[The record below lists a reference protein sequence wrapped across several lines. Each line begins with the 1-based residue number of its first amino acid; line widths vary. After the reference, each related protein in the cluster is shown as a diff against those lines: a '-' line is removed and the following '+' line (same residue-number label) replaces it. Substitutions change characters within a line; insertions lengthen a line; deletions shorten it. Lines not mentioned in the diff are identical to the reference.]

1 MRNFNYWCFV
11 LAALFF
17 IGCHRDSP
25 KTIDIYSVA
34 VGFQKE
40 SITQSGIAVSRFF
53 YGLAP
58 GTNEY
63 NGVLFQIVAPEQ
75 FAGQYFWMLHDGY
88 LASGDASLLYKPES
102 VYKFPMAIGVARKDF
117 HDIEYIRKL
126 VCERDLF
133 CLHPKGYYLNTLRPV
148 GERIFASESE
158 VSSEISRLQKIIDD
172 IKSDMNESAYL
183 KESSQLRRTRA
194 QGEKDKFE
202 RLLEFFFEQD
212 RQRIEKIEASIRELR
227 EMSQSG
233 ELSRQVEIIKGIVD
247 TKKAEN

>member
-172 IKSDMNESAYL
+172 RTFCLDYRPESLCDVLPVVGREILVRDFLLL
-183 KESSQLRRTRA
+183 KVNASVFHNRSLCFHNSTIIDFQSS
-194 QGEKDKFE
+194 
-202 RLLEFFFEQD
+202 
-212 RQRIEKIEASIRELR
+212 
-227 EMSQSG
+227 
-233 ELSRQVEIIKGIVD
+233 
-247 TKKAEN
+247 